1 MHPRYLIL
9 AEGRFQMYDAKTA
22 VCAIRYLG
30 SYVAAVIDSTSAGRT
45 VQDVLGFG
53 GDIPIVSNLE
63 EGLACEPEALLIGIA
78 PAGGRLPQEWQRL
91 CVRAAQAGLHLY
103 SGLHV
108 SLSEDPV
115 IAEAAAAAGTRIYDL
130 RKVPDDVPVGT
141 GAACDV
147 EPVVVLTVGSDCAVG
162 KMTAA
167 VEIVRELERQRVN
180 ALMAP
185 TGQTGILIEGWGIA
199 VDAVKSD
206 FVAGA
211 AEALVLEGAARGA
224 DVLVVE
230 GQGALSHPAYSGV
243 ALGLIHGSLPRGMI
257 LCHEPG
263 RLHHV
268 GWGSTW
274 GLPALREVVDMY
286 ERAAA
291 WLRPAPVLAIALN
304 TQRLGDEEAR
314 GAIDLAQRETSLPVA
329 DPVRYGAAPLA
340 RPIQEL
346 LESL

>member
-1 MHPRYLIL
+1 MHPLYLIL

-22 VCAIRYLG
+22 ACVIRYLG
-30 SYVAAVIDSTSAGRT
+30 SHVAAVIDSTSAGRT

-63 EGLACEPEALLIGIA
+63 EGLAYEPEALLIGIA

-91 CVRAAQAGLHLY
+91 CVRAAEAGLHLY
-103 SGLHV
+103 AGLHV
-108 SLSEDPV
+108 SLADDPV
-115 IAEAAAAAGTRIYDL
+115 IADAAAAAGTRIHDL
-130 RKVPDDVPVGT
+130 RKVPDDVPLAT
-141 GAACDV
+141 GAALDV
-147 EPVVVLTVGSDCAVG
+147 ESVVILTVGSDCAVG

-224 DVLVVE
+224 EVLVVE

-243 ALGLIHGSLPRGMI
+243 TLGLIHGSLPRGMI
-257 LCHEPG
+257 LCHDPG
-263 RLHHV
+263 RLHHA
-268 GWGSTW
+268 GWDRSW
-274 GLPALREVVDMY
+274 ALPALREIVDMY

-304 TQRLGDEEAR
+304 TQGLSDEEAR
-314 GAIDLAQRETSLPVA
+314 RVIGRTQREISLPVA
-329 DPVRYGAAPLA
+329 DPVRYASAPLA

-346 LESL
+346 MKSL